1 MLDRNTQASVQTL
14 ELQLKEVKDV
24 VLQFL
29 NLGAGGQRA
38 GDIASLEA
46 KIKLLETRS
55 PSVPNGRLGGE
66 PFHSRADVLL
76 FFEKYIPSNSFYL
89 FHETITLLE
98 SLTNSHVERMEVL
111 QEWYQSRKVGV
122 NKATAHHMASFW
134 LMLPSIFGQ
143 IKEGGNASQK
153 HQLPAIKTFKEWN
166 TFDGVSGVMSHI
178 ALGMDDINYQLH
190 QDIEQAFGTDSM
202 VKAREMH
209 ELSQNFVM
217 ELCTWIDAFYQEL
230 VSTSEAAEEEAW
242 EVVGAC
248 MKKVFEMI

>member
-1 MLDRNTQASVQTL
+1 
-14 ELQLKEVKDV
+14 
-24 VLQFL
+24 
-29 NLGAGGQRA
+29 
-38 GDIASLEA
+38 
-46 KIKLLETRS
+46 
-55 PSVPNGRLGGE
+55 
-66 PFHSRADVLL
+66 
-76 FFEKYIPSNSFYL
+76 
-89 FHETITLLE
+89 
-98 SLTNSHVERMEVL
+98 
-111 QEWYQSRKVGV
+111 
-122 NKATAHHMASFW
+122 MASFW

-230 VSTSEAAEEEAW
+230 VSTSEATEEEAW